1 MDNLK
6 FRAQRASIV
15 FEGNKKSWIDEEEGT
30 CLKKKCRLNVLLF
43 MKSQKQQEA
52 YSFTVYILISS

>member
-30 CLKKKCRLNVLLF
+30 CLKKKSRLNVLLF